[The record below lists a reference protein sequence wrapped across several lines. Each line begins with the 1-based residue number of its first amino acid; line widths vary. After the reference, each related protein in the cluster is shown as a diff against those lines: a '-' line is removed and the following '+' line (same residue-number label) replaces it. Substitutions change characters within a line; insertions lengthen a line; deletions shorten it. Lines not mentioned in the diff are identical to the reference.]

1 MEKLNKKELVEKI
14 ISRLGELSPLPED
27 GFMSG
32 GAVANTILS
41 LYWGGKYPINDI
53 DIFVEVKN
61 KNVNTPIRYNEHTL
75 SEDGY
80 GHTRVNNIDN
90 NSYRVIE
97 TERDGLINTV
107 KYTFEPEAIMKIGT
121 ILNGSGLKPE
131 QKKEKLLSILK
142 GFDIN
147 CCQVGIDLKTKELIY
162 TKEFSDFLDTKQLKA
177 STLYT
182 PGHTAI
188 RMFKKLD
195 ELKCFC
201 NIDQEMKKLSYFL
214 LDTFSYYPYVATFFG
229 EKYKD
234 LYHKYEKGLN
244 QYFELVGFIE
254 KKTIDG
260 EGVTPETWE
269 KYEGKLW
276 SFKVVKHKDELTDLV
291 CKITIPS
298 TPLMMKKHFNLFE
311 GGLSKKKMEKVK
323 LIMESRKL
331 TSLLYMVDGF
341 YDCDFSPKHI
351 AQLDLN
357 FVGFDTSPEMNSEY
371 LKRFFAFVIAKQ
383 MNLQQFYTLLV
394 VDVKHLKNKHG
405 DWIIDICLD
414 VLEDFVLF
422 NDEYNTKLFNKR
434 VEESIITNSFNL
446 IDPIDIPKMDSLPD
460 DVKIYEISTNIDL
473 YREGH
478 ILKNC
483 LRSKGQN
490 YKDKIIKGE
499 YRVFKIVTP
508 LSMSA
513 LELKLHNGLYFTKEQ
528 HLAKANKKISEYHK
542 LIGDI
547 LMYEL
552 NKYLLSDLNIATQK
566 LMYNNVIGIKKSV
579 LSSKKDTCTK
589 NNPTDIGLDELF
601 PPPQV
606 PIVNLNLN
614 EIEIDHNEID
624 LDELF

>member
-14 ISRLGELSPLPED
+14 ISRLGELSPLTED

-41 LYWGGKYPINDI
+41 IYWGGKYPINDI

-75 SEDGY
+75 SEDSY
-80 GHTRVNNIDN
+80 GHTQVNHIDN

-107 KYTFEPEAIMKIGT
+107 KYTFEPESIMKFGAL
-121 ILNGSGLKPE
+121 LNGNDLKPE

-201 NIDQEMKKLSYFL
+201 NIDQEMKKLSFFL

-234 LYHKYEKGLN
+234 LYHKYEEGIN

-254 KKTIDG
+254 KKSIG
-260 EGVTPETWE
+260 EGVTPESWE

-291 CKITIPS
+291 CKINIPYS
-298 TPLMMKKHFNLFE
+298 PLMMKKYFNLFE
-311 GGLSKKKMEKVK
+311 GGLSKKKMDKVK
-323 LIMESRKL
+323 LIMESRVI
-331 TSLLYMVDGF
+331 SPLLYMIDDF

-351 AQLDLN
+351 AQLGLN
-357 FVGFDTSPEMNSEY
+357 FVSFDTSPEMNKEY
-371 LKRFFAFVIAKQ
+371 LQRFFAFVIEKQ
-383 MNLQQFYTLLV
+383 MNLQQFYELLV

-405 DWIIDICLD
+405 DWILDICLD

-434 VEESIITNSFNL
+434 VEEAIITNSFAL

-460 DVKIYEISTNIDL
+460 DVKIYEIFTNIDL

-478 ILKNC
+478 ELKNC
-483 LRSKGQN
+483 LRSKGQK

-499 YRVFKIVTP
+499 CRVFKIVTP

-513 LELKLHNGLYFTKEQ
+513 IELKLNNGLYFTKLQ

-542 LIGDI
+542 LIGEI
-547 LMYEL
+547 FMYEL
-552 NKYLLSDLNIATQK
+552 NKDLLSDLNIATQK
-566 LMYNNVIGIKKSV
+566 LMYNNVIGMKKSM
-579 LSSKKDTCTK
+579 LSNKKDTCTK
-589 NNPTDIGLDELF
+589 NNPTGYDF
-601 PPPQV
+601 
-606 PIVNLNLN
+606 
-614 EIEIDHNEID
+614 D
-624 LDELF
+624 LDYGV